1 MPTVFSL
8 FAFHDEAGEEEP
20 ACGLHLYFLAK
31 EMSGVRMFTGV
42 ALSRSDYT
50 SHDEEVEVKITKR
63 KELRADLD
71 ALVDKGREYMCFFHS
86 GTCPLSFIFVER
98 ILWDDYHY
106 PGGMRLMYL
115 NLGFSDIE
123 DEGEVLLAL
132 AGGPLKTLDVSGWYR
147 LLTKHLR
154 ALTSTLDSLVSVGT
168 THCMALVDDGN
179 IDHRYCD
186 TFFLGCC
193 APASKCQGCIE
204 RASIGAIWDTEQ
216 VVWDMRA
223 NTEHE

>member
-31 EMSGVRMFTGV
+31 KLAGVPLFTGV

-123 DEGEVLLAL
+123 DAAGQPTPTIFRALPKTHRFPYTLKTAPVGGEDSAL
-132 AGGPLKTLDVSGWYR
+132 AHDAQEAG
-147 LLTKHLR
+147 
-154 ALTSTLDSLVSVGT
+154 
-168 THCMALVDDGN
+168 
-179 IDHRYCD
+179 
-186 TFFLGCC
+186 
-193 APASKCQGCIE
+193 
-204 RASIGAIWDTEQ
+204 
-216 VVWDMRA
+216 
-223 NTEHE
+223 

>member
-1 MPTVFSL
+1 M
-8 FAFHDEAGEEEP
+8 
-20 ACGLHLYFLAK
+20 
-31 EMSGVRMFTGV
+31 
-42 ALSRSDYT
+42 
-50 SHDEEVEVKITKR
+50 
-63 KELRADLD
+63 
-71 ALVDKGREYMCFFHS
+71 
-86 GTCPLSFIFVER
+86 
-98 ILWDDYHY
+98 
-106 PGGMRLMYL
+106 
-115 NLGFSDIE
+115 
-123 DEGEVLLAL
+123 
-132 AGGPLKTLDVSGWYR
+132 
-147 LLTKHLR
+147 TKHLR

-216 VVWDMRA
+216 VVWDMRT

>member
-31 EMSGVRMFTGV
+31 KLAGVPLFTGV

-86 GTCPLSFIFVER
+86 GTCPLSFIFVGR

-115 NLGFSDIE
+115 NLGFSDKRR
-123 DEGEVLLAL
+123 VPPANPPPLFFAL
-132 AGGPLKTLDVSGWYR
+132 CLKHTGFRTL
-147 LLTKHLR
+147 
-154 ALTSTLDSLVSVGT
+154 
-168 THCMALVDDGN
+168 
-179 IDHRYCD
+179 
-186 TFFLGCC
+186 
-193 APASKCQGCIE
+193 
-204 RASIGAIWDTEQ
+204 
-216 VVWDMRA
+216 
-223 NTEHE
+223 

>member
-31 EMSGVRMFTGV
+31 KLAGVPLFTGV
-42 ALSRSDYT
+42 AQSRSDYT

-63 KELRADLD
+63 KELRADL
-71 ALVDKGREYMCFFHS
+71 
-86 GTCPLSFIFVER
+86 
-98 ILWDDYHY
+98 
-106 PGGMRLMYL
+106 
-115 NLGFSDIE
+115 
-123 DEGEVLLAL
+123 
-132 AGGPLKTLDVSGWYR
+132 
-147 LLTKHLR
+147 
-154 ALTSTLDSLVSVGT
+154 
-168 THCMALVDDGN
+168 
-179 IDHRYCD
+179 
-186 TFFLGCC
+186 

-216 VVWDMRA
+216 VVWDMRT